1 MSGLDSNLKIQ
12 TWIDQIRDN
21 LTNISNAPAQPPHQ
35 LALANALNYLTSAS
49 DQLAE
54 QVTPQQ
60 FHLIDELGGSRYFDP
75 QLARQLKAEIAA
87 NAMTPTI
94 PRDMVQKFSSERA
107 NFISTLNNMINGLD
121 ALGIKGEVLEP
132 GIADVSFAIPGEL
145 FENNLGS
152 FAKELIF
159 IDRLMRDL
167 GEALTGNSEAI
178 RLESLYSSTPTVAV
192 TAGIKVIASLAD
204 LVGKFLTA
212 WDKVVKYREARETLT
227 KLGLSS
233 KAIEEVSD
241 EINTT
246 IEEVVDE
253 SVEFILAGY
262 SADVGRKNELSNA
275 LTQDTRRLFGQIER
289 GLTIQFRAEPK
300 KDADDDDAAAL
311 STIHEAAQK
320 ISYPPIQSEPML
332 LANGVI
338 VEGNVPI
345 FKYIKKTTSKKTIR
359 TTGN

>member
-1 MSGLDSNLKIQ
+1 MTGLDRNLKIQ

-35 LALANALNYLTSAS
+35 LALANALNSLTSAS

-75 QLARQLKAEIAA
+75 QLAKQFKSEIAA
-87 NAMTPTI
+87 NAMTPSI
-94 PRDMVQKFSSERA
+94 PRDAVQKFSSERA
-107 NFISTLNNMINGLD
+107 NFIATLNNTINGLD

-132 GIADVSFAIPGEL
+132 GTADVSFAIPGEL

-152 FAKELIF
+152 FAKELTF

-178 RLESLYSSTPTVAV
+178 HLESLYSSTPTVAV
-192 TAGIKVIASLAD
+192 TAGINVIASLAD

-227 KLGLSS
+227 ELGLSP

-241 EINTT
+241 QINTT
-246 IEEVVDE
+246 IEDVVEE
-253 SVEFILAGY
+253 SVEFVLAGY
-262 SADVGRKNELSNA
+262 TADNGRKNELSNA

-289 GLTIQFRAEPK
+289 GLTIQFRTGPE
-300 KDADDDDAAAL
+300 KDADDDAAAL

-320 ISYPPIQSEPML
+320 LSFPPVQSEPML

-338 VEGNVPI
+338 VEGDVPI
-345 FKYIKKTTSKKTIR
+345 FKYIKKTTSKRTTK